1 MQACIYLS
9 WFKACS
15 VYFSSFKSDYIDLSW
30 YVSPRGHVIPIGT
43 NTDCLFVHAKVFVF
57 VLFFVWPILSMSL
70 DCPFFI
76 NLIGGV
82 MIRVFA
88 SSAVDRRF
96 EPRSGQ
102 TRDYAIDLCCFS
114 VFFGQLVY
122 VLVCATAKVLFSYVF
137 W

>member
-1 MQACIYLS
+1 MIP
-9 WFKACS
+9 FKYSATGISTIIIAKQDNVAHCS
-15 VYFSSFKSDYIDLSW
+15 GVHMIKNFR
-30 YVSPRGHVIPIGT
+30 VRGT

-88 SSAVDRRF
+88 SSAVDRGF

-102 TRDYAIDLCCFS
+102 TRDYTIDLCCFS
-114 VFFGQLVY
+114 
-122 VLVCATAKVLFSYVF
+122 AKHSIKEKEQRLLGSESE
-137 W
+137 